1 MCLMS
6 SSKGIDIWL
15 EIGEFQA
22 QVSTHFQ
29 MGSYSIP
36 EFIDP
41 HSTPKL
47 LSTRRGR
54 YRPLWL
60 PLD

>member
-29 MGSYSIP
+29 NKAAFCLTGGN
-36 EFIDP
+36 
-41 HSTPKL
+41 K
-47 LSTRRGR
+47 R
-54 YRPLWL
+54 
-60 PLD
+60 